1 VVYLSNFNVN
11 DQVDNPE
18 LSLSRGEPIAPTV
31 GMAELANPIM
41 MAKYNLILFVADSPA
56 SVPSRALRSAIF
68 ELREKSTPTS
78 LSRERARERVL
89 HTLLYAFL
97 FVVPTT
103 AEVVTTNWYYEFLC

>member
-31 GMAELANPIM
+31 GMAELANPIFM
-41 MAKYNLILFVADSPA
+41 LYFLFVADSPA
-56 SVPSRALRSAIF
+56 SVPSRAMRSAFF
-68 ELREKSTPTS
+68 EQREKSTPLPLPSNLLS
-78 LSRERARERVL
+78 LRA
-89 HTLLYAFL
+89 FI

>member
-1 VVYLSNFNVN
+1 MVYLSNFNVN

-78 LSRERARERVL
+78 LSRERAR
-89 HTLLYAFL
+89 
-97 FVVPTT
+97 
-103 AEVVTTNWYYEFLC
+103 